1 MNGVPGTLPGPRG
14 VGAALTTVRFFE
26 RPLDSFEVMRSKYG
40 DISQLNVMGDRL
52 VVLCDPAMIETVLV
66 EKAAIMQKDSVLRDL
81 KVLLGEGLL
90 TSEGEFWKKQRRA
103 IAPAF
108 QRRHVNAYADTMV
121 RLTREHLQEWQ
132 HGEHGDVHERMMRL
146 TLKIVVQ
153 TLFDSDVTE
162 SEHIVGEAV
171 EQAMLHMDRELHT
184 FRSLVP
190 SKVQTPGRR
199 QFRETVR
206 TLDKVV
212 LNMIRAR
219 RERGDY
225 DNGDLLGRMI
235 AATDDVGNTMDD
247 QQLRDEVLTLFL
259 AGHETTALTLT
270 WTWMLLSRHPEV
282 AHRLRQELRDV
293 VGDRDMVADDMMRLP
308 YTNAV
313 LKESMRL
320 YPPAWIMGRENLE
333 ELTLGGYRV
342 PVKSQLLCPTWVLHR
357 DPRWFDRPLRFE
369 PQRWLDGLAE
379 RLPRFAYFPFGGGPR
394 ICIGNHF
401 AMMEAVLLLGTMV
414 RDWSFQV
421 DPGYRPVLVPS
432 ITLRPRHGMP
442 GVFHKAASR

>member
-52 VVLCDPAMIETVLV
+52 VILCDPAMIETVLV

-132 HGEHGDVHERMMRL
+132 SGEHGDVHERMMRL

-235 AATDDVGNTMDD
+235 AATDDAGNTMDD

-282 AHRLRQELRDV
+282 AHRLRQEILDV
-293 VGDRDMVADDMMRLP
+293 IGERDMVADDMMRLP

-333 ELTLGGYRV
+333 PAALEAAREHVAVHLVVFDEEDAWHGRNV
-342 PVKSQLLCPTWVLHR
+342 IPRARESR
-357 DPRWFDRPLRFE
+357 EFPRWRGWF
-369 PQRWLDGLAE
+369 LAG
-379 RLPRFAYFPFGGGPR
+379 RNR
-394 ICIGNHF
+394 
-401 AMMEAVLLLGTMV
+401 
-414 RDWSFQV
+414 
-421 DPGYRPVLVPS
+421 
-432 ITLRPRHGMP
+432 
-442 GVFHKAASR
+442 